1 MRRATITIPDELEA
15 GLEAYLERQ
24 DAPPTLTSLVQTALR
39 TYLADRGYVP
49 DRRTLRLT
57 AAESE
62 SGSTNVSIEHDRE
75 LAER

>member
-1 MRRATITIPDELEA
+1 MRRATVTIPDELEA
-15 GLEAYLERQ
+15 GLDAYLERQ
-24 DAPPTLTSLVQTALR
+24 DAPPTLTGLIQTALR

-57 AAESE
+57 PAKGG

-75 LAER
+75 WAER